1 MLTDIGPTNVQ
12 YNTHERHKW
21 QTYCIS
27 KVTFETQLEQ
37 ICVAVKFSVKVHQAC
52 ITRLFAVKWLSKSS
66 NGGVWRTQWSS
77 SLTKYGSSEDESMCV
92 VWSISPFCAMLS
104 SDWEIRTFVIP
115 KGWTESVERKL

>member
-1 MLTDIGPTNVQ
+1 MLTDIRHTNVQ

-21 QTYCIS
+21 QTYGIS

-37 ICVAVKFSVKVHQAC
+37 ICVVVKFSVKVHQVC

-77 SLTKYGSSEDESMCV
+77 SLKKYGSSEDESMCV

-104 SDWEIRTFVIP
+104 FDWEIRTFVIP
-115 KGWTESVERKL
+115 KGWTKSVERKL